1 MYGILSPGDGIHV
14 RRKRDPSDMSKL
26 IFFDI
31 DGTLAMPGTSPSEET
46 AGAIR
51 AARAAGHRAFICTGR
66 GVELV
71 GDDISSIGF
80 DGGIYHAG
88 GQAILDGKLVYEN
101 ASDPAMVDELLPVIT
116 KYASFYT
123 IETEAGDFNSEFD
136 PEILSRINLDHANTE
151 LQRMIH
157 LVLTQKHFPAS
168 AYRGEKVYKIFFFL
182 EHMEDYL
189 AIEKQIGPD
198 YLAVSFQNMT
208 SDMPIFGAEICR
220 KDVNKGSAIEG
231 VCRYLGADI
240 ADTIAFGDSMNDM
253 AMIRAAGLSVA
264 MGNSE
269 QRIKDAADIVC
280 ESCADNGIAKELERL
295 GLTRP

>member
-1 MYGILSPGDGIHV
+1 
-14 RRKRDPSDMSKL
+14 MSKL

-46 AGAIR
+46 AEAIR

-71 GDDISSIGF
+71 GDDIKSIGF

-157 LVLTQKHFPAS
+157 LVLTQKHFSAS

-182 EHMEDYL
+182 KHMEDYL
-189 AIEKQIGPD
+189 AIEKQIGSD
-198 YLAVSFQNMT
+198 YMAVSFQNMT
-208 SDMPIFGAEICR
+208 SDMPIFGAEICK

-253 AMIRAAGLSVA
+253 AMIRTAGLSVA

>member
-1 MYGILSPGDGIHV
+1 
-14 RRKRDPSDMSKL
+14 MSKL

-51 AARAAGHRAFICTGR
+51 AARAAGHKAFICTGR

-168 AYRGEKVYKIFFFL
+168 AYRGEKVYKIFF
-182 EHMEDYL
+182 
-189 AIEKQIGPD
+189 KQIGPD

-253 AMIRAAGLSVA
+253 AMIRTAGLSVA

>member
-1 MYGILSPGDGIHV
+1 
-14 RRKRDPSDMSKL
+14 MSKL

-51 AARAAGHRAFICTGR
+51 AARAAGHKAFICTGR

-157 LVLTQKHFPAS
+157 LVLTQ
-168 AYRGEKVYKIFFFL
+168 RLIGEKKSIR
-182 EHMEDYL
+182 
-189 AIEKQIGPD
+189 
-198 YLAVSFQNMT
+198 SF
-208 SDMPIFGAEICR
+208 SSWSIWRIIWR
-220 KDVNKGSAIEG
+220 SKS
-231 VCRYLGADI
+231 R
-240 ADTIAFGDSMNDM
+240 
-253 AMIRAAGLSVA
+253 SV
-264 MGNSE
+264 
-269 QRIKDAADIVC
+269 RIIWPC
-280 ESCADNGIAKELERL
+280 PFR
-295 GLTRP
+295 T